1 MLMDE
6 TSPRGEVHG
15 AALQLTV
22 TIRDAREGKKVVFA

>member
-15 AALQLTV
+15 AARSLNV
-22 TIRDAREGKKVVFA
+22 TTRDACEGKKVLFA